1 MRDHVR
7 IRKEYVRLVR
17 ARKLDE
23 AQKILEKIWCRG
35 KKKSPEIVSV
45 VESIKEKTITP
56 KVDSKEQ
63 DNSVKYKSLD
73 ELTKINGIGEKTVSD
88 IKIMFGNLDDLKN
101 ALNENR
107 VALRDDI
114 VEKLRGEFI

>member
-23 AQKILEKIWCRG
+23 AQRILEKIWCRE
-35 KKKSPEIVSV
+35 KEKSPEIVSIV
-45 VESIKEKTITP
+45 KSITP
-56 KVDSKEQ
+56 KVDIEEL
-63 DNSVKYKSLD
+63 DNSVKYKSLE
-73 ELTKINGIGEKTVSD
+73 ELTKINGIGKKTVED
-88 IKIMFGNLDDLKN
+88 IKIMFDDLDDLKN

-114 VEKLRGEFI
+114 VEKLREEFI